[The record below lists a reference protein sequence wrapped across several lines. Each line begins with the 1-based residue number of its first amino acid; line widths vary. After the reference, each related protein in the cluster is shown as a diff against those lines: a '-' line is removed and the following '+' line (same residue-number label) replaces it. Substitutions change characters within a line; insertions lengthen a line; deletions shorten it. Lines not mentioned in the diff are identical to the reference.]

1 MTVFGTTLE
10 PMQIFGVVSLLLVLV
25 LWIMAFK
32 GDRNYAR
39 WFRSWEAD
47 RKARRDAELAAERG
61 EAPPANKRGPWG

>member
-25 LWIMAFK
+25 LWIMAYK
-32 GDRNYAR
+32 GDRDYGR
-39 WFRSWEAD
+39 WLRSWEAD

-61 EAPPANKRGPWG
+61 EAPPPDKRGPWG